1 MEAQTRG
8 VPDVAESAQPSDH
21 RHAINHAVMRV
32 LAEAETLAA
41 ATPRLLQGLCE
52 TMGWD
57 FGAIWRVDEAAG
69 VLRCID
75 VWHPEGRPA
84 GEFQEETRRR
94 TFDPGIGLPGRVWK
108 SGQPA
113 WVRDVVV
120 DENFPRA
127 PLAARE
133 GLHGALA
140 FPIHLGPRTLGVLEV
155 FSREVQP
162 PDRDLLLMMGAIGG
176 QIGQFIT
183 RREAEEAIRVSE
195 TRHRA
200 ILESAL
206 DCIVSMDARGRIIE
220 FNPAAQETFGYPRD
234 QVLGQPMVDLL
245 VPPHLREEHLR
256 GFGRY
261 LETGIP
267 SLMGRRIEVEGLRSD
282 GTVFPIE
289 LTVTRV
295 PLSGPPVFTAYLRD
309 ISVQRRAERERE
321 ALFRREQQARTDAEA
336 AYATL
341 QRSLLPPQLPEIPGL
356 ELAAKYRAAGPG
368 SLVGGDFYDVFQTAP
383 GEWGLIVGD
392 VCGRGAA
399 AAALTALT
407 RYTARA
413 GAMQEQTASA
423 VLRLLNEA
431 VLREEGR
438 GTFCT
443 AVFARLRTNGDG
455 CTLQLSVGG
464 HPPPMVLRADGA
476 VQTDMDTGTLL
487 GALPDPPLSDHQ
499 VELGPGDTL
508 LMYTDGVTEQRTADG
523 LLGIDRLAEMLQEC
537 RGLDVAT
544 ALSRLDRSLDRTR
557 VGPRRDDA
565 AMLAARVSPPD

>member
-8 VPDVAESAQPSDH
+8 APSAAEPAEQH
-21 RHAINHAVMRV
+21 QHAINYAVMRV

-41 ATPRLLQGLCE
+41 ATPRLLRAMCE

-57 FGAIWRVDEAAG
+57 FGAIWRVDEPAG

-84 GEFQEETRRR
+84 GEFQKETRRR

-120 DENFPRA
+120 DDNFPRA
-127 PLAARE
+127 ALAARE

-140 FPIHLGPRTLGVLEV
+140 FPIHLGTRILGVLEV

-176 QIGQFIT
+176 QIGQFIR
-183 RREAEEAIRVSE
+183 RREAEEAIRESE
-195 TRHRA
+195 ARHRA

-206 DCIVSMDARGRIIE
+206 DCVVSIDAGGRIIE

-234 QVLGQPMVDLL
+234 QVLGQPMVELL
-245 VPPHLREEHLR
+245 VPPHLRDDHIR
-256 GFGRY
+256 AFSRY

-267 SLMGRRIEVEGLRSD
+267 NVMGRRIELEGLRSN

-295 PLSGPPVFTAYLRD
+295 ALSGPPVFTAYLRD
-309 ISVQRRAERERE
+309 ISVQRRAGRERE

-341 QRSLLPPQLPEIPGL
+341 QRSLLPPQLPEIPGV
-356 ELAAKYRAAGPG
+356 ELAARYRAAGPG
-368 SLVGGDFYDVFQTAP
+368 NLVGGDFYDVFQTAP
-383 GEWGLIVGD
+383 GEWGLIIGD

-399 AAALTALT
+399 AASLTALT

-413 GAMQEQTASA
+413 AAMQERNASA
-423 VLRLLNEA
+423 VLRLLNDA

-443 AVFARLRTNGDG
+443 AVFARLRAGAQG
-455 CTLQLSVGG
+455 CTFQLSVGG
-464 HPPPMVLRADGA
+464 HPPPMVLRADGV
-476 VQTDMDTGTLL
+476 VQADVDTGTLL
-487 GALPDPPLSDHQ
+487 GALPDPPLSDDQ
-499 VELGPGDTL
+499 IRLGPGDML
-508 LMYTDGVTEQRTADG
+508 LMYTDGVIEQRTTDG
-523 LLGIDRLAEMLQEC
+523 LLGIDRLAKMLQDC
-537 RGLDVAT
+537 RGLDVAS
-544 ALSRLDRSLDRTR
+544 ALARLDRSIDRAR

-565 AMLAARVSPPD
+565 AMLAARVPLPD

>member
-1 MEAQTRG
+1 VEAQTRG
-8 VPDVAESAQPSDH
+8 TPAAAESTDASD
-21 RHAINHAVMRV
+21 RHQAINYATMRV

-41 ATPRLLQGLCE
+41 ATPRLLQALCE

-69 VLRCID
+69 LLRCID

-84 GEFQEETRRR
+84 GEFEEETSRR
-94 TFDPGIGLPGRVWK
+94 TFDPGIGLPGRVWE
-108 SGQPA
+108 SGQAA

-120 DENFPRA
+120 DDNFPRA

-140 FPIHLGPRTLGVLEV
+140 FPIHLGPRVLGVLEV

-176 QIGQFIT
+176 QIGQFIR
-183 RREAEEAIRVSE
+183 RREAEEAIRESE

-206 DCIVSMDARGRIIE
+206 DCIVSIDAGGRIIE

-234 QVLGQPMVDLL
+234 QVLGQLMVEVL
-245 VPPHLREEHLR
+245 VPPHLRDDHVR
-256 GFGRY
+256 GFSRY

-267 SLMGRRIEVEGLRSD
+267 SLMGRRIEMEGLRSD

-321 ALFRREQQARTDAEA
+321 ALFRREQQARTDAED
-336 AYATL
+336 AYTTL

-356 ELAAKYRAAGPG
+356 ELAARYRAAGPG
-368 SLVGGDFYDVFQTAP
+368 NLVGGDFYDIFQTAP
-383 GEWGLIVGD
+383 GEWGLIIGD

-413 GAMQEQTASA
+413 AAMQERNPSA
-423 VLRLLNEA
+423 VLRLLNDA
-431 VLREEGR
+431 LLREVSP

-443 AVFARLRTNGDG
+443 AVFARLRTGSEG

-464 HPPPMVLRADGA
+464 HPPPMILRGDGA
-476 VQTDMDTGTLL
+476 VQTDVDTGTLL
-487 GALPDPPLSDHQ
+487 GALPDPPLSDDQ
-499 VELGPGDTL
+499 IELGPGDTL
-508 LMYTDGVTEQRTADG
+508 FMYTDGVVEQRTADG

-537 RGLDVAT
+537 RGLDLAT
-544 ALSRLDRSLDRTR
+544 ALARLDRSLDRAR
-557 VGPRRDDA
+557 VGPRRDDS
-565 AMLAARVSPPD
+565 AMLAARVTPRD